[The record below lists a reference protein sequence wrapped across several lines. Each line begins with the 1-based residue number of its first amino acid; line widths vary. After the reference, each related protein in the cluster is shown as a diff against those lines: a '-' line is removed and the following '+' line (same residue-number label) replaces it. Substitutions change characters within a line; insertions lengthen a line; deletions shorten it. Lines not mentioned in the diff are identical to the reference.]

1 MHFILPEINP
11 FLQLYNPKRLQLHK
25 IKQKHHNLLGFLRPL
40 SVDNQACAACAL
52 MTTQDA
58 EQLERDANEQAGSG
72 LIKHANHRKTLLGVH
87 LRILL
92 CDEDLD
98 QSCVAT
104 RGGGVQWRPQ
114 LIILGIDAGSSV
126 QQDLHHLFVVIDTT
140 LGQKKERFERVRK
153 KNCTHNAADC

>member
-1 MHFILPEINP
+1 MQRAHSL
-11 FLQLYNPKRLQLHK
+11 
-25 IKQKHHNLLGFLRPL
+25 
-40 SVDNQACAACAL
+40 
-52 MTTQDA
+52 TTQDA

-72 LIKHANHRKTLLGVH
+72 LAKHANRRNKTLLGVH

-104 RGGGVQWRPQ
+104 RGGGVQRCPQ
-114 LIILGIDAGSSV
+114 LVILGIDAGSSV

-140 LGQKKERFERVRK
+140 LRQRKERGCRLLKIRACKKEELHSQRG
-153 KNCTHNAADC
+153 

>member
-1 MHFILPEINP
+1 
-11 FLQLYNPKRLQLHK
+11 
-25 IKQKHHNLLGFLRPL
+25 
-40 SVDNQACAACAL
+40 

-72 LIKHANHRKTLLGVH
+72 LIKHANCRKNLLGGH

-104 RGGGVQWRPQ
+104 RGGGVQRRPQ
-114 LIILGIDAGSSV
+114 LVILGIDAGSSV
-126 QQDLHHLFVVIDTT
+126 QQDLHHIFVVIDTT
-140 LGQKKERFERVRK
+140 LGRKKERRCRLLK
-153 KNCTHNAADC
+153 I